1 MKDTLKLRK
10 SFASAIAIACAGAV
24 PTMAVS
30 GQVDLV
36 APDGSLR
43 LAGEFVEFVDGH
55 FVIDTVI
62 GQMRVSASRVTCKGE
77 ACPSADT
84 SDVSLRITG
93 SDSIGAELMPLL
105 LSGYAS
111 QSGGEVK
118 FQPLP
123 NSPDKLADL
132 GGAQGL
138 REEAGQ
144 VLLASAK
151 PAEAFEALAR
161 NEAEI
166 SMSSRRVLPDEARA
180 LAALGAGNMNSD
192 EQEHLLAL
200 ESIAI
205 VTHPDNPVSEIG
217 MDQLREVFLGNISN
231 WKELNGPDMPIE
243 PIGRS
248 GMTPSREIFETVLFD
263 DTGVTFADVKTVT
276 SDVAAASYVTE
287 NKGAI
292 SFLPFGV
299 QRDTSPLNII
309 DSCGA
314 MTVPN
319 EFYTK
324 TEEYPFVRRVYLYSR
339 GDMENE
345 LAQGLLDFATSREAE
360 DAISVAGFTSL
371 NIGRL
376 PQHMPGLR
384 KSYAQ
389 TVENKAYEKG
399 IIDGMLE
406 TASKHDRLSSTFH
419 FRSGSSRLDER
430 SISELARLIEFLTEQ
445 PSGTKVK
452 LVGFSDDIGTYDS
465 NRRLSQ
471 RRAERLMNRLKA
483 EAVGQLAHIEISTT
497 GYGEIAP
504 AACNSTGEG
513 RLKNRRVEI
522 WIESSVQ
529 G

>member
-1 MKDTLKLRK
+1 
-10 SFASAIAIACAGAV
+10 
-24 PTMAVS
+24 
-30 GQVDLV
+30 
-36 APDGSLR
+36 
-43 LAGEFVEFVDGH
+43 
-55 FVIDTVI
+55 
-62 GQMRVSASRVTCKGE
+62 
-77 ACPSADT
+77 
-84 SDVSLRITG
+84 
-93 SDSIGAELMPLL
+93 
-105 LSGYAS
+105 
-111 QSGGEVK
+111 
-118 FQPLP
+118 
-123 NSPDKLADL
+123 
-132 GGAQGL
+132 
-138 REEAGQ
+138 
-144 VLLASAK
+144 
-151 PAEAFEALAR
+151 
-161 NEAEI
+161 
-166 SMSSRRVLPDEARA
+166 
-180 LAALGAGNMNSD
+180 MNSD

-263 DTGVTFADVKTVT
+263 DTGVTLADVKTVT

-299 QRDTSPLNII
+299 QRDTNPLNIV

-324 TEEYPFVRRVYLYSR
+324 TEEYPFVRRVYLYNR
-339 GDMENE
+339 GDVEND

-384 KSYAQ
+384 KSYSQ
-389 TVENKAYEKG
+389 TAENKPYEKS

-406 TASKHDRLSSTFH
+406 TASRHDRLSSTFH

-430 SISELARLIEFLTEQ
+430 SISELARLIEFLKEQ